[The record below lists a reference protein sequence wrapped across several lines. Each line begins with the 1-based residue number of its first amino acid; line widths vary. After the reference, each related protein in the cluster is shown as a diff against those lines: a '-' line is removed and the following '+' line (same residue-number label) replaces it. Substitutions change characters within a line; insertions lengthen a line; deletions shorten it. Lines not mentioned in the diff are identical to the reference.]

1 MEREQRADRILD
13 AAGELLLAWGY
24 GRVTIDEIARR
35 AKVGKGTVYLHWK
48 TKDSLLLAVVLRAQF
63 RMYQRQLARMQED
76 PLELLPSRMMRRNFL
91 EYQAEPVLRALHT
104 DDADILGRLTETA
117 KKDFAELM
125 VQADRN
131 LRRHL
136 EVLRA
141 HGLVRDDTDVQHQ
154 HYSLLATATGFFL
167 SEALLADRAPD
178 SLEARAEILAHTL
191 RSALEVPAGAGSDPG
206 PDLGSGTGPGS
217 GSGPD
222 TASAR
227 LRVAAAAA
235 APEIIAVYEQF
246 TEFCAQE
253 MRRQIRD

>member
-63 RMYQRQLARMQED
+63 RMHQRQLARIRED
-76 PLELLPSRMMRRNFL
+76 PLELLPSRMMRRHFL
-91 EYQAEPVLRALHT
+91 EFHAEPVLRALYT
-104 DDADILGRLTETA
+104 DDADILGRLTEIA
-117 KKDFAELM
+117 KKEFAELM
-125 VQADRN
+125 VQGDRT

-141 HGLVRDDTDVQHQ
+141 HGLLRHDTDVQHQ
-154 HYSLLATATGFFL
+154 QYSLLATSTGFFL
-167 SEALLADRAPD
+167 SEGLLADRGPD
-178 SLEARAEILAHTL
+178 SLEVRAEILAHTL
-191 RSALEVPAGAGSDPG
+191 RSALEVPVGAGSDTG
-206 PDLGSGTGPGS
+206 PDLGSDTGPGS
-217 GSGPD
+217 SSGPD
-222 TASAR
+222 AASAR
-227 LRVAAAAA
+227 LRVAAA